1 MAPVEPQT
9 RTHWPHCPTHLC
21 PGPWVKAIPTST
33 QDPRPA
39 SHLLPRTLA
48 SAMAVAVLGVS
59 RVKGA
64 RAVGPQ
70 GAAIGPQAE
79 RSAGQLELGVV
90 AVNQTTQYQVDL
102 VAPAGGSG
110 LSASL
115 AVAVAL
121 EVRLQLLPQGS
132 PHSTPLP
139 RPMQ

>member
-1 MAPVEPQT
+1 M
-9 RTHWPHCPTHLC
+9 
-21 PGPWVKAIPTST
+21 
-33 QDPRPA
+33 
-39 SHLLPRTLA
+39 
-48 SAMAVAVLGVS
+48 
-59 RVKGA
+59 
-64 RAVGPQ
+64 GPQ

-90 AVNQTTQYQVDL
+90 AVNQTTQYQVGL

-132 PHSTPLP
+132 PHCTPLQ
-139 RPMQ
+139 RPMR

>member
-1 MAPVEPQT
+1 
-9 RTHWPHCPTHLC
+9 
-21 PGPWVKAIPTST
+21 
-33 QDPRPA
+33 
-39 SHLLPRTLA
+39 
-48 SAMAVAVLGVS
+48 MAVAVLGVS

-90 AVNQTTQYQVDL
+90 AVNQTTQYQVGL
-102 VAPAGGSG
+102 VALAGGSG

-132 PHSTPLP
+132 LHCTPLP